1 MRQWRSPAF
10 VATTRRGVRTQAWL
24 CQSLSLAVLL
34 TATVSASAE
43 TWVDSAEHQLYCTRL
58 ASPAERASLEMAFG
72 RGNDPAYWSSPSR
85 NPLERLEKHLLVL
98 GALAYE
104 ADSSNDQNLRQQAVL
119 QAAMIA
125 RKEQA
130 VRPRAMRQL
139 YLCAHA
145 VLLSSNVE
153 IDDPQ
158 AVRDISENLVR
169 EYAGSAPPGPA
180 VEDLPLIHAIREAA
194 LGPRSE
200 SVRKLAMLARF
211 RAEKLGGVEPA
222 RAGRL
227 LTAAAHGLA
236 TQGDAAGALELARA
250 SNTLLSAR
258 AKTRDTQ
265 AAWGN
270 FPVLHDSLVAL
281 QGQAAAARLA
291 DAMLGELGPPPD
303 TDDGETQF
311 AIYSR
316 LARYAQQALA
326 DGGQA
331 EQDWYVAAMSR
342 ARRAAQQDHLSVPFL
357 RAALTTLENDPE
369 GMTAQDYVWKHDR
382 SSAPRDYREAY
393 RPMLDQFLQ
402 QSQTSPIGDIRTRL
416 VQQSKLESWLD
427 TLGRL
432 AAVLPADRPEI
443 VDLAFKGLQLH
454 SHSSVSA
461 ATMKGYVRR
470 SSGDPKTRNDIL
482 RFLTMQA
489 DPSLAVRRTLARV
502 YHAGYREPAADA
514 VLRDAFVGLD
524 VSYHESTQAV
534 VEFRKF
540 IWSRA
545 PDLRGLILGAP
556 GSIAAAQSLLRDDE
570 ALVALLPTDS
580 SVLVFG
586 ISRTGVALERSDL
599 SRVDLNRLVRR
610 LRESVLPIDTKP
622 GIRVKPFDAAASFE
636 LYRRT
641 VGRIGPAIAQKRHLF
656 WYSGPELASIPPSL
670 LVDRQP
676 VRPLIDDP
684 GELAGLSWFADRHG
698 VSVLPEPYLF
708 WIFRGSRPA
717 PAQTYAFVGI
727 GAPQLSLAELQGARQ
742 ARSMALAG
750 GLDGVALANLP
761 KLPEAAD
768 ELRGLA
774 GVLGQERSTLLLGP
788 EATKPRV
795 TAVLAQGG
803 DVISFA
809 THGFV
814 ANEIFGI
821 SDPSLLLATEKP
833 ASSPAESLLT
843 AGEIA
848 DLDLNSRLVILS
860 ACNTATSDGRPR
872 GASFTGLSQS
882 FTSAG
887 ARALLV
893 SHWPVASMAAAE
905 LSVAAVTAAR
915 EEKQELAFALREAMG
930 KFRASYPQY
939 AHPFYWAPFVFVGD
953 GRKDLH

>member
-1 MRQWRSPAF
+1 MA
-10 VATTRRGVRTQAWL
+10 
-24 CQSLSLAVLL
+24 LL
-34 TATVSASAE
+34 LLSASAAAQAE
-43 TWVDSAEHQLYCTRL
+43 TWIDSAENQLYCTRL
-58 ASPAERASLEMAFG
+58 ASEAERAALGIKLG
-72 RGNDPAYWSSPSR
+72 RGNDPAFWNSPSR
-85 NPLERLEKHLLVL
+85 DPVARLEKHLLVL

-104 ADSSNDQNLRQQAVL
+104 ADSSNDQGLRQQAIL
-119 QAAMIA
+119 HAAMIA

-130 VRPRAMRQL
+130 TRTLAMRQL

-145 VLLSSNVE
+145 ALISSNVE
-153 IDDPQ
+153 LDDPQ
-158 AVRDISENLVR
+158 AVRDISDNLVR
-169 EYAGSAPPGPA
+169 EYAGGASPGPS
-180 VEDLPLIHAIREAA
+180 VEDLPLIHAIREAG
-194 LGPRSE
+194 LGPPSE

-211 RAEKLGGVEPA
+211 RAEKLGSGESV

-227 LTAAAHGLA
+227 LAAAAHGLA
-236 TQGDAAGALELARA
+236 TQGDAGGAMELARA
-250 SNTLLSAR
+250 SSALVAAR
-258 AKTRDTQ
+258 TKAGDTQ

-270 FPVLHDSLVAL
+270 FPALHDSLAAL
-281 QGQAAAARLA
+281 KGEAAAARLA
-291 DAMLGELGPPPD
+291 DAMLDQLGPPPD
-303 TDDGETQF
+303 SDDGEMQF
-311 AIYSR
+311 AVYAR
-316 LARYAQQALA
+316 LARYAQEALA
-326 DGGQA
+326 EGGQA
-331 EQDWYVAAMSR
+331 EQDWYVTTMSR
-342 ARRAAQQDHLSVPFL
+342 ARRAAQQDHHSVPFL
-357 RAALTTLENDPE
+357 RAALTMLESDPA
-369 GMTAQDYVWKHDR
+369 GTAAQDYVWKHDR
-382 SSAPRDYREAY
+382 AAAPRDFREAY

-402 QSQTSPIGDIRTRL
+402 QSQTLPIGDIRTRL

-432 AAVLPADRPEI
+432 AAVLPADRAEI
-443 VDLAFKGLQLH
+443 VDFAFKGLQLH

-461 ATMKGYVRR
+461 AAMKGFVRR
-470 SSGDPKTRNDIL
+470 SSGDPKTREDIL

-489 DPSLAVRRTLARV
+489 DPSFAVRRMLARV
-502 YHAGYREPAADA
+502 YSAGFREPAADA
-514 VLRDAFVGLD
+514 VLRETFVGLD
-524 VSYHESTQAV
+524 VSYSESTQNALG
-534 VEFRKF
+534 FRKF

-556 GSIAAAQSLLRDDE
+556 GSIEAAQSLLRSDE
-570 ALVALLPTDS
+570 ALVALLPTDT

-599 SRVDLNRLVRR
+599 SRTELNRLVRR
-610 LRESVLPIDTKP
+610 LRDSVLPIDAKP
-622 GIRVKPFDAAASFE
+622 GIRVKPFDTAASFE
-636 LYRRT
+636 LYSRT
-641 VGRIGPAIAQKRHLF
+641 IGRIAPAIAQKRHLF
-656 WYSGPELASIPPSL
+656 WYSGPDLASIPPAL
-670 LVDRQP
+670 LIDRRP
-676 VRPLIDDP
+676 VRSPIDDP
-684 GELAGLSWFADRHG
+684 AELAGLSWFADRHG

-717 PAQTYAFVGI
+717 PTQKYAFVGI

-742 ARSMALAG
+742 ARSMELAG

-774 GVLGQERSTLLLGP
+774 GVLGQDRSALLLGP
-788 EATKPRV
+788 EASKSKVET
-795 TAVLAQGG
+795 VLAQGG

-821 SDPSLLLATEKP
+821 ADPSLLLATEKSVANP
-833 ASSPAESLLT
+833 AQSLLT

-872 GASFTGLSQS
+872 GASFTGLTQS

-915 EEKQELAFALREAMG
+915 GQKQELAFALSEAMA
-930 KFRASYPQY
+930 KFRTSYPQY
-939 AHPFYWAPFVFVGD
+939 AHPFYWAPFVLVGD
-953 GRKDLH
+953 GRKDLN